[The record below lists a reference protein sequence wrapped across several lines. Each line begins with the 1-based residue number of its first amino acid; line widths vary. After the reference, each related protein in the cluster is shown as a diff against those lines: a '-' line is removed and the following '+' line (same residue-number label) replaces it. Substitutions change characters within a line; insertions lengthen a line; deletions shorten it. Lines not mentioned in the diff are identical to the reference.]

1 MATNEA
7 KTGPDTDALF
17 TQLAEPFGPSEIKW
31 RVTHT
36 SHDGTRGAVIAF
48 ADPRAYTDRLNQ
60 LFTPSGWTR
69 NYDVT
74 TVSAVSRQK
83 RDKLIQT
90 GKVLVTCTL
99 TIARLG
105 THSGS
110 GEQWAD
116 EQNAMTSAEAQAFKR
131 AASCFGLGRY
141 LYNLPETWVD
151 LDGQGKPT
159 RLPALPNWALPKANS
174 ATGKTNP
181 ACGPR
186 PPEVQRGP
194 IDQRITG
201 KIEGFR
207 RILGDPIYGEI
218 LWRVARTQ
226 KANAIPNAQLQTNV
240 AEAMERASR
249 GIRKA
254 HSLAESIGDTQFVSV
269 LDRLAHR
276 VNDNNQQ
283 SRSTQASGFGTR
295 RAGRATC
302 RLNAEESCS
311 TSALSVR
318 RRHTH
323 GADDSSRSG
332 TCLGPFPA
340 GCLPR

>member
-1 MATNEA
+1 MATNEG
-7 KTGPDTDALF
+7 KPGPDTDALF
-17 TQLAEPFGPSEIKW
+17 TQLAEPFQSAEIKW
-31 RVTHT
+31 RVTHST
-36 SHDGTRGAVIAF
+36 HDGARGAVIAF

-74 TVSAVSRQK
+74 TVSAVTRQK
-83 RDKLIQT
+83 RDKIIQT

-131 AASCFGLGRY
+131 SASCFGLGRY
-141 LYNLPETWVD
+141 LYNLQETWVP

-159 RLPALPNWALPKANS
+159 RLPELPNWALPKAN
-174 ATGKTNP
+174 TPIGKTNP

-186 PPEVQRGP
+186 PPVVQRGP
-194 IDQRITG
+194 IGQETTA

-207 RILGDPIYGEI
+207 RTLGDPIYGEI
-218 LWRVARTQ
+218 LWRVARARQ
-226 KANAIPNAQLQTNV
+226 ANAIPNAQLQGAV
-240 AEAMERASR
+240 SDAMERASR

-254 HSLAESIGDTQFVSV
+254 QTLAEHIGEASFIAI
-269 LDRLAHR
+269 LDGLRIESMTTIPSLEQMKSLVADLER
-276 VNDNNQQ
+276 EA
-283 SRSTQASGFGTR
+283 SRTA
-295 RAGRATC
+295 A
-302 RLNAEESCS
+302 
-311 TSALSVR
+311 
-318 RRHTH
+318 
-323 GADDSSRSG
+323 
-332 TCLGPFPA
+332 
-340 GCLPR
+340 

>member
-83 RDKLIQT
+83 RDKIIQT

-174 ATGKTNP
+174 ATGKTSP

-254 HSLAESIGDTQFVSV
+254 QSLAESIGDTQFVSV
-269 LDRLAHR
+269 LDRLHIGSMTTISNLEALKHL
-276 VNDNNQQ
+276 V
-283 SRSTQASGFGTR
+283 SELEGL
-295 RAGRATC
+295 AGQ
-302 RLNAEESCS
+302 
-311 TSALSVR
+311 
-318 RRHTH
+318 
-323 GADDSSRSG
+323 
-332 TCLGPFPA
+332 PA
-340 GCLPR
+340 A

>member
-7 KTGPDTDALF
+7 RTGPDTDALF
-17 TQLAEPFGPSEIKW
+17 TQLAEPFQPAEIKW

-36 SHDGTRGAVIAF
+36 THDGARGAVIAF

-83 RDKLIQT
+83 RDKIIQT

-131 AASCFGLGRY
+131 SASCFGLGRY
-141 LYNLPETWVD
+141 LYNLPETWVS
-151 LDGQGKPT
+151 LDDRGKPIK
-159 RLPALPNWALPKANS
+159 LPALPDWALPKAN
-174 ATGKTNP
+174 AAIGKTNP

-186 PPEVQRGP
+186 PPVVQRGP
-194 IDQRITG
+194 IDQQTTAT
-201 KIEGFR
+201 IEGFR
-207 RILGDPIYGEI
+207 RILGEPIYGEI
-218 LWRVARTQ
+218 LWRIARARQ
-226 KANAIPNAQLQTNV
+226 ANGIPNAQLQ
-240 AEAMERASR
+240 AAAADAMERASR
-249 GIRKA
+249 GIRRT
-254 HSLAESIGDTQFVSV
+254 HSLAELIGDTHFVSV
-269 LDRLAHR
+269 LDRLHI
-276 VNDNNQQ
+276 
-283 SRSTQASGFGTR
+283 ASMTAIPNLEALKHLVSELEQV
-295 RAGRATC
+295 AGR
-302 RLNAEESCS
+302 
-311 TSALSVR
+311 
-318 RRHTH
+318 
-323 GADDSSRSG
+323 
-332 TCLGPFPA
+332 PA
-340 GCLPR
+340 A

>member
-83 RDKLIQT
+83 RDKIIQT

-116 EQNAMTSAEAQAFKR
+116 EQNAMTGAEAQAFKR
-131 AASCFGLGRY
+131 ASSCFGLGRY

-194 IDQRITG
+194 IDQ
-201 KIEGFR
+201 K
-207 RILGDPIYGEI
+207 
-218 LWRVARTQ
+218 
-226 KANAIPNAQLQTNV
+226 
-240 AEAMERASR
+240 
-249 GIRKA
+249 
-254 HSLAESIGDTQFVSV
+254 
-269 LDRLAHR
+269 
-276 VNDNNQQ
+276 
-283 SRSTQASGFGTR
+283 
-295 RAGRATC
+295 
-302 RLNAEESCS
+302 
-311 TSALSVR
+311 
-318 RRHTH
+318 TH
-323 GADDSSRSG
+323 GED
-332 TCLGPFPA
+332 
-340 GCLPR
+340 

>member
-17 TQLAEPFGPSEIKW
+17 TRLAEPFGLSEIKW

-83 RDKLIQT
+83 RDKIIQT

-116 EQNAMTSAEAQAFKR
+116 EQNAMTGAEAQAFKR
-131 AASCFGLGRY
+131 ASSCFGLGRY

-151 LDGQGKPT
+151 LDGQGRPT

-174 ATGKTNP
+174 ATRK
-181 ACGPR
+181 
-186 PPEVQRGP
+186 
-194 IDQRITG
+194 DQ
-201 KIEGFR
+201 
-207 RILGDPIYGEI
+207 P
-218 LWRVARTQ
+218 
-226 KANAIPNAQLQTNV
+226 
-240 AEAMERASR
+240 
-249 GIRKA
+249 
-254 HSLAESIGDTQFVSV
+254 SL
-269 LDRLAHR
+269 
-276 VNDNNQQ
+276 
-283 SRSTQASGFGTR
+283 RSTASGS
-295 RAGRATC
+295 ATWPH
-302 RLNAEESCS
+302 RPED
-311 TSALSVR
+311 
-318 RRHTH
+318 H
-323 GADDSSRSG
+323 GED
-332 TCLGPFPA
+332 
-340 GCLPR
+340 